1 MGLTF
6 LMKVIDPFNNRYIL
20 VTRLRE
26 ILDNIMESE
35 ESIIY
40 TDSICKYFKR

>member
-6 LMKVIDPFNNRYIL
+6 LMKVIDPSNNGYIL

-26 ILDNIMESE
+26 ILENIMKSE
-35 ESIIY
+35 ESNIY

>member
-26 ILDNIMESE
+26 ILDNITESE
-35 ESIIY
+35 E
-40 TDSICKYFKR
+40 